1 VRRTSIFT
9 ILLLAVTAAFASVN
23 SDSALEIEPQ
33 MEHRY
38 ASNIATRFLT
48 NYHYKRT
55 RLDDE
60 LSSDIF
66 DHYLELLDP
75 SKIYFLSGDIETFE
89 RYRAGLDDALRHS
102 DLAPAYDIFN
112 VYVTRVQQR
121 VDFARDRVKKPFDF
135 TVDEFY
141 QYDREEE
148 PWVSTSQEL
157 DELWRKRVKN
167 DYLRLLLTDKEP
179 EAIVETLTE
188 RYDNLERRINE
199 LNTEDVFQF
208 FMNAFAQSIEPH
220 TAYLSA
226 RTSENFEI
234 SMKLSLEGIG
244 ALLGRENEYQGNDGK
259 MVDVIGWRVDDVVDL
274 IRGPKD
280 TVVRLEV
287 LPEDASVSGPTT
299 VIDIVRNEVKLEEQ
313 AAQSEIIEVPVEG
326 SEGETVK
333 IGVIDLPVFYMD
345 FAGRAQNKPDYRS
358 STRDVRRLI
367 GELEEQGVAG
377 IIVDLRNNGSGS
389 LLEATTLTGLFIDTG
404 PVVQVRNS
412 SGRISLEEDVDPG
425 MAWEGPLAV
434 MVNRY
439 SASASEIFAAAIQD
453 YGRGVVIGEPTFG
466 KGTVQSLLDLDDYAP
481 SDKPGMGQ
489 LKITMAQFF
498 RVNGGSTQNLGV
510 EPDIRFPSFG
520 DPQEYGERSMDNA
533 LPWTSIDPARYQ
545 SSGDLSQLVAVAD
558 DRYQDRILSDEEFG
572 WLMSDIDSYNKRAD
586 EKSISLLESV
596 GREKMKEQ
604 EEKKAARKAAEDARG
619 PLLAEG
625 GTLVEPDPELGD
637 FEEEAAS
644 DEDEEEEDEGP
655 DLLLREA
662 ARIVVDMVELES
674 DLELLK
680 RQYAQLDKD
689 AKEVTAVD

>member
-1 VRRTSIFT
+1 
-9 ILLLAVTAAFASVN
+9 
-23 SDSALEIEPQ
+23 
-33 MEHRY
+33 
-38 ASNIATRFLT
+38 
-48 NYHYKRT
+48 
-55 RLDDE
+55 
-60 LSSDIF
+60 
-66 DHYLELLDP
+66 
-75 SKIYFLSGDIETFE
+75 
-89 RYRAGLDDALRHS
+89 
-102 DLAPAYDIFN
+102 
-112 VYVTRVQQR
+112 
-121 VDFARDRVKKPFDF
+121 
-135 TVDEFY
+135 
-141 QYDREEE
+141 
-148 PWVSTSQEL
+148 
-157 DELWRKRVKN
+157 
-167 DYLRLLLTDKEP
+167 
-179 EAIVETLTE
+179 
-188 RYDNLERRINE
+188 
-199 LNTEDVFQF
+199 
-208 FMNAFAQSIEPH
+208 
-220 TAYLSA
+220 
-226 RTSENFEI
+226 
-234 SMKLSLEGIG
+234 
-244 ALLGRENEYQGNDGK
+244 
-259 MVDVIGWRVDDVVDL
+259 
-274 IRGPKD
+274 
-280 TVVRLEV
+280 
-287 LPEDASVSGPTT
+287 
-299 VIDIVRNEVKLEEQ
+299 
-313 AAQSEIIEVPVEG
+313 
-326 SEGETVK
+326 
-333 IGVIDLPVFYMD
+333 MD

-377 IIVDLRNNGSGS
+377 IIVDLRNNGGGS